1 MRNLIMLMAIGL
13 MGVALTA
20 CGGSKAKSESTDAN
34 EVSAFDQL
42 RALPAEVDGE
52 VAKVGK
58 PIDGVDG
65 LLAQAKQLPET
76 HKIKADTMSQ
86 VVITALRGDGVAVPD
101 TVTGKAKAELETFV
115 KTMTAF
121 RHDLYA
127 VPDRAQSLVGTLA
140 EKIATVPALATKAS
154 SEAAIVIANPFASA
168 AEKKA
173 AKKQQS
179 DVDKIQADAQARIA
193 KAQEKVKG
201 IPGRAAEA
209 MAKFVAGFQSMGLSE
224 EALTAL
230 KQPLRDTKAA
240 AEGVRDTAQKSV
252 EDSVDNAGKAVGV
265 DDASGKTK
273 GAAKKAMDEK

>member
-1 MRNLIMLMAIGL
+1 MRNLIILMAIGFTA
-13 MGVALTA
+13 VAITA
-20 CGGSKAKSESTDAN
+20 CGGSKAKSDAAE

-42 RALPAEVDGE
+42 KALPAEIDGE
-52 VAKVGK
+52 VAKVGQ
-58 PIDGVDG
+58 PIDGVDD
-65 LLAQAKQLPET
+65 LLAQAKALPET

-86 VVITALRGDGVAVPD
+86 VVITALRGDGIAVPA

-115 KTMTAF
+115 KTLTTF
-121 RHDLYA
+121 RQDLYA
-127 VPDRAQSLVGTLA
+127 VPDRAQTLVATLA

-154 SEAAIVIANPFASA
+154 SEAAVVIANPFASPD
-168 AEKKA
+168 EKKA
-173 AKKQQS
+173 AKQQQT

-201 IPGRAAEA
+201 IPGRATEA

-224 EALTAL
+224 EALSAL
-230 KQPLRDTKAA
+230 KQPLRDAKQA

-273 GAAKKAMDEK
+273 GAAKKAVDEK